1 MPADVLKSRLQTS
14 PEGKFSGVRAVFADL
29 LKNDGI
35 TALYRGFTP
44 VIIRAFPANAATFF
58 GIELANS
65 LFRMVAPN
73 F

>member
-1 MPADVLKSRLQTS
+1 MPADVLKSRLQS
-14 PEGKFSGVRAVFADL
+14 APEGKFNGIRAVLADL

-44 VIIRAFPANAATFF
+44 VILRAFPANAATFF
-58 GIELANS
+58 GIELANAF
-65 LFRMVAPN
+65 FRIVAPN